1 MTTKSCIIRG
11 VCSIDSPLF
20 CSLSGRSAVQ
30 ILVKST
36 FFMGLTNKSIPDT
49 INTIN

>member
-11 VCSIDSPLF
+11 VCS
-20 CSLSGRSAVQ
+20 SGRSAVQ

-36 FFMGLTNKSIPDT
+36 IIKGLTNKSNPDT
-49 INTIN
+49 INTINTNKGQ